1 MMSYSFLPQRGGGRV
16 LFNTG
21 RSKHEPWPLFLL
33 QVITL
38 SSSQSGGTS
47 TVQSATSG
55 LQPLVKLESGGG
67 PGLTASRPMQKYIV
81 VSLPSSASLDGK
93 GSGLTAISSST
104 AQLEAGMKLERSDSP
119 GASTH

>member
-1 MMSYSFLPQRGGGRV
+1 M
-16 LFNTG
+16 
-21 RSKHEPWPLFLL
+21 
-33 QVITL
+33 ITL

-93 GSGLTAISSST
+93 GSGLTAISSSSN

>member
-1 MMSYSFLPQRGGGRV
+1 M